1 MQKAISTPNQGPRS
15 KIMSEKNQ
23 GKKSRV
29 SVPVNPLAIFLI
41 VKPHWKGLYK
51 TFLMRSGNQKSS
63 RRQGKDIDFR
73 RRHSIFV
80 EIDILTLSVTR
91 FLIVGTQ

>member
-29 SVPVNPLAIFLI
+29 SVP
-41 VKPHWKGLYK
+41 
-51 TFLMRSGNQKSS
+51 
-63 RRQGKDIDFR
+63 
-73 RRHSIFV
+73 
-80 EIDILTLSVTR
+80 LTSKRLQLQQNHQRYS
-91 FLIVGTQ
+91 Q